1 MKFNHFLN
9 LQIVHP
15 LFQRTGVGNVLDYK
29 QNGVGTILGL
39 RTPITEREWNKNKM
53 IVKKERVRNNL
64 AEGSRSR
71 MELKDLTYSSS
82 FLQIAYFGGVWVT
95 KVQHCLNIHTTR
107 LLGRFVPILNF
118 NWTFSLSIVKQKQ
131 NNLQIL

>member
-64 AEGSRSR
+64 AE
-71 MELKDLTYSSS
+71 
-82 FLQIAYFGGVWVT
+82 W
-95 KVQHCLNIHTTR
+95 N
-107 LLGRFVPILNF
+107 
-118 NWTFSLSIVKQKQ
+118 
-131 NNLQIL
+131 